1 VFVALPVS
9 RRADKQAAEVKGRI
23 VAIVA
28 DEDRSRPSS
37 DDEIARRLAGEG
49 LRVSR
54 RTVAKYREE
63 LGLPVAAVRRS
74 ASFAD
79 GAALS

>member
-1 VFVALPVS
+1 VTP
-9 RRADKQAAEVKGRI
+9 RGDTTAAEVKDRI
-23 VAIVA
+23 SAIVA
-28 DEDRSRPSS
+28 GEDGSRPCS
-37 DDEIARRLAGEG
+37 DDEIARHLAREG

-74 ASFAD
+74 VSYRD
-79 GAALS
+79 GATLS

>member
-1 VFVALPVS
+1 MAAILL
-9 RRADKQAAEVKGRI
+9 RATTAAEVKDRI
-23 VAIVA
+23 SAIVA
-28 DEDRSRPSS
+28 GEDASRPCS
-37 DDEIARRLAGEG
+37 DDEIARRLAREG

-74 ASFAD
+74 ASYRD
-79 GAALS
+79 GATLS